1 LDVFGGDMGSSSV
14 DVDALDAEAERAIEE
29 EYDGEGGNID
39 ELGEYYNDGTYYAE
53 DRDPDDFE

>member
-1 LDVFGGDMGSSSV
+1 MGSSSV
-14 DVDALDAEAERAIEE
+14 AVDALDAEAERAIEE

-39 ELGEYYNDGTYYAE
+39 ELGEDYNDGTYYAE